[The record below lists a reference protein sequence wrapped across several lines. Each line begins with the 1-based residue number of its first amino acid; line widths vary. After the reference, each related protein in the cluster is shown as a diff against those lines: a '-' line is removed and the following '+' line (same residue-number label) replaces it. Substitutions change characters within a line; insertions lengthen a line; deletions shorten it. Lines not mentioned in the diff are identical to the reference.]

1 MIVLHLQRGCH
12 SNKMTSLSILL
23 AAVFL
28 GFFQNC
34 LCELV
39 PSVAAS
45 MSVKF
50 EEVTF

>member
-1 MIVLHLQRGCH
+1 MIVFHLQWGCH
-12 SNKMTSLSILL
+12 SNKMTSLSYRHYQ
-23 AAVFL
+23 

-34 LCELV
+34 LWELV
-39 PSVAAS
+39 PPVAAS